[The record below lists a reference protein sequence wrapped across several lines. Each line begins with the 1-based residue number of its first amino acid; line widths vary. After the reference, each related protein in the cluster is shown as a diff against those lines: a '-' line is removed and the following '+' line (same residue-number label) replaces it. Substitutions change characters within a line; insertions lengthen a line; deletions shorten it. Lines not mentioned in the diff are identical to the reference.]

1 MMATEK
7 LIEVIVDAS
16 TGEVIELELTAERIA
31 EIEAER
37 AIQES
42 EKQARQTIRD
52 SALAKLSAIGLT
64 EEEIAAL

>member
-1 MMATEK
+1 MATEK